1 MANEGTETGI
11 EGAALAGTGASCFF
25 PETIASVM
33 KGAGCWSDEG
43 NAIEFA

>member
-1 MANEGTETGI
+1 MARRSQTEI

-33 KGAGCWSDEG
+33 KGAGWSGEG